1 MHLEN
6 EMDNQG
12 SITIQIKMDEYRGLE
27 TALAARISEVAKEL
41 DKHNGQAETLQ
52 KELNVANDL
61 VENFRNMRQE
71 YENEYEKF
79 KATENGELKN
89 ESKTRFEL
97 KKEEAE
103 EIDAQIS
110 DRLRGS
116 RCPTC

>member
-12 SITIQIKMDEYRGLE
+12 SITVEIKMDEYKGLE

-52 KELNVANDL
+52 KELNIANDL

-71 YENEYEKF
+71 YENEYKKF
-79 KATENGELKN
+79 KATENGELKMKVKQGSN
-89 ESKTRFEL
+89 F
-97 KKEEAE
+97 KKK
-103 EIDAQIS
+103 
-110 DRLRGS
+110 
-116 RCPTC
+116 